1 MTAPTQSIDARLV
14 ALGITLPAAPAP
26 VANYVPTVRTGS
38 LLFVSGQIS
47 RTEDGRVLAGKLG
60 GGVDV
65 EAGRAAA
72 RVCALNILAQARAAL
87 GSLDRI
93 QRIVK
98 LTGFVNA
105 VPAFTDHPSV
115 VNGCS
120 DLLVEILGEKGRHTR
135 SAVGVAGLPLD
146 AAVEVEAILEV
157 GEA

>member
-1 MTAPTQSIDARLV
+1 M
-14 ALGITLPAAPAP
+14 
-26 VANYVPTVRTGS
+26 ANYVPTVRTGS

-98 LTGFVNA
+98 LTGFFNA

-115 VNGCS
+115 LNGCS